1 MISCADC
8 ARFHFHISI
17 RRNLITIIMIDTR
30 LTLMITYDYNHIQ
43 ISILVD
49 NLNCFLYHRLFIRYQ
64 ITCETFVY
72 FCIISFPIREDWR
85 SQSYWEN
92 FYTQHEFALFL
103 SIFFIDYIKFLSS
116 YFPRTENACMMN
128 EDFLFFIIL
137 VNRISSL

>member
-1 MISCADC
+1 MISCADY
-8 ARFHFHISI
+8 ARFYFHIFI

-43 ISILVD
+43 ISILID
-49 NLNCFLYHRLFIRYQ
+49 NLNCFLYQ
-64 ITCETFVY
+64 FVYTLSNHMRNLRIY

-116 YFPRTENACMMN
+116 HFPRTENACMMN